1 MSAEFVTISASSYD
15 PAALAAKLS
24 EKSAEGWSVVGIVPT
39 GGDITAFLSREAVA
53 GSAAEEAPAAAAV
66 VEAAPEPAAP
76 APAAEPAGWAV
87 APEPAAPL
95 APIAEAAP
103 RLQPGPGLHAGTG
116 VHARPGR
123 GRAGSARRLVRRP
136 GRSFRAALL
145 GWRRLVRARVACRAA
160 VHRRPR
166 RLIPPAGVPA

>member
-66 VEAAPEPAAP
+66 VEAAPEPGHVRRVLLRDLCARVLARHG
-76 APAAEPAGWAV
+76 AVEPQR
-87 APEPAAPL
+87 ER
-95 APIAEAAP
+95 ERP
-103 RLQPGPGLHAGTG
+103 RLPTELE
-116 VHARPGR
+116 RE
-123 GRAGSARRLVRRP
+123 RAQDGD
-136 GRSFRAALL
+136 
-145 GWRRLVRARVACRAA
+145 
-160 VHRRPR
+160 
-166 RLIPPAGVPA
+166 